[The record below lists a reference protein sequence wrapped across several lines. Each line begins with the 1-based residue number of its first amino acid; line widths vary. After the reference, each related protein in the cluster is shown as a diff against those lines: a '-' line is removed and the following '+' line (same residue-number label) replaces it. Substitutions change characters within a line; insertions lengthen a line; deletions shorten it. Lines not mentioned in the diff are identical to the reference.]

1 MPRPVR
7 RACKQNTLMDDDD
20 DATPAPLAPA
30 GRRRAPPPAR
40 GTREV
45 APNMA
50 SPPLSA
56 RACALSLALLP
67 EVLMEVIIAISIT
80 RISDVPAVASVC
92 TLWQRCCELEQLWKR
107 LACDHFEVVARQ
119 AATGVAPASWK
130 QVARDHTVC
139 IRLSEHRVR
148 RRSLIGGSVRDLLQ
162 HEPVT
167 TLSQY
172 VFHVQLAYDDQLL
185 GEWTGSIGSVGEL
198 NFDEVDGFQ
207 DESGYVN
214 AANLK
219 LPAIRLWTDE
229 AAPCH
234 LDVYDDLDLPVD
246 ADDEVEKWDKILLHV
261 YASHHYRITKLYCAG
276 LVDSNQ
282 FDTCSILDF
291 PTRRTRLQARSEQN
305 TPESYNFSPSLFLE
319 KKNDPFDPDDLS
331 LGTRAFDWIW
341 GTETRL
347 GLSFHYFDIRDKDAV
362 LIRPAKDAELLLM
375 LELLLVDGSAAL
387 RRANLES
394 FGFVELS
401 GVSE

>member
-7 RACKQNTLMDDDD
+7 RARKQNTLMADDDV
-20 DATPAPLAPA
+20 ATPAPLAPA

-56 RACALSLALLP
+56 LACTPSLALLP

-130 QVARDHTVC
+130 QVARDHTMC

-167 TLSQY
+167 TLSSY

-185 GEWTGSIGSVGEL
+185 GDWTGSIGSVGEL

-207 DESGYVN
+207 GESGYVN

-234 LDVYDDLDLPVD
+234 LDVYDDLDLPVNE
-246 ADDEVEKWDKILLHV
+246 DDEAEKWDKIKLHV

-276 LVDSNQ
+276 LTDFNH
-282 FDTCSILDF
+282 FDTCRILDF
-291 PTRRTRLQARSEQN
+291 PARRTRLQERSEQN
-305 TPESYNFSPSLFLE
+305 TPDSYNFSPSLFLE
-319 KKNDPFDPDDLS
+319 LKNDPFDPDDLS
-331 LGTRAFDWIW
+331 LGTRAFEWIW
-341 GTETRL
+341 ATETRL
-347 GLSFHYFDIRDKDAV
+347 GLNFAYFDIRD
-362 LIRPAKDAELLLM
+362 IRPATDAELLAI

-401 GVSE
+401 GAEYR